1 MFRLISRADAQALS
15 LRSAIA
21 PVALIA
27 SNLLFNIIANAS
39 FKLSASSSAWR
50 GFLAWQIVG
59 NLAGLVTV
67 LTLTGLL
74 RFFPLH
80 AAYPVTTGLAVI
92 GVQVVAARWFFHEAI
107 SSTQW
112 LGTFLIAAGIALIGR
127 Q

>member
-1 MFRLISRADAQALS
+1 MFRLIFRADAQALS

-21 PVALIA
+21 PAALVG
-27 SNLLFNIIANAS
+27 SNLFFNIVANAS
-39 FKLSASSSAWR
+39 FKLSATSSAWR
-50 GFLAWQIVG
+50 DFLAWQIIG

-80 AAYPVTTGLAVI
+80 VAYPVTTGLAVI
-92 GVQVVAARWFFHEAI
+92 GAQVVAARWFFHEAI

-112 LGTFLIAAGIALIGR
+112 LGSLLIAAGIVLIGR